1 MSSSR
6 SFFPWVFGVVGPD
19 LFSDA
24 LVRIKG
30 RKLFAESLQV
40 RGTEVAFSGP
50 SIKLSRSLGGACVV
64 GSTDDPVELA
74 KEGWSR

>member
-1 MSSSR
+1 MEVRYCMSSSR

-30 RKLFAESLQV
+30 RKLFAE
-40 RGTEVAFSGP
+40 TEGL
-50 SIKLSRSLGGACVV
+50 KLLS
-64 GSTDDPVELA
+64 PVPVLN
-74 KEGWSR
+74 